1 MADAM
6 KIMAVSDRVMENLYV
21 SNLREKYPD
30 IELLIGCG
38 DLPFYYL
45 EFLVSAL
52 DAPMVYVRGNHDGG
66 VQYTT
71 DGRRLTSVQGGV
83 DIHGRALMVNNLLLA
98 GLEGSMRYRPNAD
111 LMYTEAEMIAQAA
124 KLLPS
129 LLWNKQR
136 YGRALDILVA
146 HSPPWRIHDGR
157 DLPHTGFKIFRTL
170 LTYLK
175 PRYLLHGHMHI
186 YRQDTVR
193 VTQFVET
200 TVMNVY
206 PYLLFNYMA

>member
-1 MADAM
+1 M
-6 KIMAVSDRVMENLYV
+6 KIMAVSDRVMENIYV
-21 SNLREKYPD
+21 SNLREKFRD
-30 IELLIGCG
+30 IDLLIGCG

-71 DGRRLTSVQGGV
+71 DGRRLTGVQGGQN
-83 DIHGRALMVNNLLLA
+83 IHGRVVMVNDLIVA
-98 GLEGSMRYRPNAD
+98 GLEGSMRYRPYAE
-111 LMYTEAEMIAQAA
+111 LMYTETEMIGQVARMM
-124 KLLPS
+124 PTF
-129 LLWNKQR
+129 LWNQRR

-157 DLPHTGFKIFRTL
+157 DIAHTGFKIFRTL

-175 PRYLLHGHMHI
+175 PKYLLHGHMHI

-193 VTQFVET
+193 VTQFAQT

-206 PYLLFNYMA
+206 PFLVFSF